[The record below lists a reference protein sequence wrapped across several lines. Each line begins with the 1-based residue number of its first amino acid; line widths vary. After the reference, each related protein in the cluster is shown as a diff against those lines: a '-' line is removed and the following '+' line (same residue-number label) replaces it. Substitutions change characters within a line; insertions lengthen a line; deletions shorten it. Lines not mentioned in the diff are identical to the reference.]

1 MFFKLAFQNVRRS
14 LRDYTIYFLTLTF
27 GVCIFYIFNSL
38 DAQSKLLNIPTS
50 QQRLIEV
57 LVMVMDVLSVFVAVV
72 LAFLILYANRFLMR
86 RRKKELAIYLLLGM
100 PKGKISGILL
110 LETLVIGLFSLAVGL
125 CLGVFLSQGLTV
137 WVAQFFETKVEQF
150 QFVFSA
156 ASLLKSILYFGII
169 FLLVMCF
176 NTLSVSRCK
185 LIDLMQAQHRN
196 EVLKLRSLKLSV
208 ALFLLSLVSLGLA
221 YRCIL
226 HNGMMALDREFWAAI
241 LLGSVGTVLFFLSL
255 SGFLLRVVQSNKG
268 LYYRNL
274 NMFVLRQ
281 INSKINTA
289 YLSMSVVCIML
300 LLTIGT
306 FSTGFGFNQ
315 AIGDQVD
322 NYAPYD
328 LMWIVYP
335 GEKEEDVDDYL
346 QAVPIDTR
354 YVSTMATCRFYSGS
368 LQADLGDTRE
378 LYVVSQSD
386 YNQVAAMEGEA
397 PISLGAGEYLPI
409 TPVQGD
415 TPLDQGIRWRGEP
428 FQART
433 DLPPNASFST
443 LIAQMGGGRVVVLPD
458 EEVQGLD
465 LLNSGLYIYY
475 QGDQRQAEAYF
486 DGWLQQLR
494 DYGIEGGYSMMTR
507 MALYEGL
514 MGQKLMVVFI
524 GTYLGVVFLIA
535 SAAVLALQQL
545 SEASDN
551 QSRYALLRKLGV
563 DEKMI
568 GRAID
573 TQVGIYFLVPL
584 GLAIVHSAVGL
595 TVVNNLLT
603 SFGESNFLASIL
615 GTAAILLVVY
625 GGYFL
630 ATCLGCRNISRTWS
644 SQ

>member
-110 LETLVIGLFSLAVGL
+110 LETLVIGLFSLVVGL

-208 ALFLLSLVSLGLA
+208 VLFLLSLVSLGLA

-428 FQART
+428 FQARI
-433 DLPPNASFST
+433 DLTPNASFST

>member
-110 LETLVIGLFSLAVGL
+110 LETLVIGLFSLVVGL

-428 FQART
+428 FQARI
-433 DLPPNASFST
+433 DLTPNASFST